1 MNWYKK
7 AQEKE
12 KEKAKEREY
21 PVAAVIIADEIK
33 FEGRTHGEA
42 IQKAIDA
49 GHIHEDKDGYLIDT
63 NGNTLAFTGAI
74 DLFKTNLGRIIDR
87 FEAFNLGEAT
97 GAENIPEHELNVE
110 KDTTT
115 PSFSTST
122 TPSSES
128 TLTPRQI
135 YTKDDVI
142 QNRED
147 LAPSM
152 LRKRI

>member
-7 AQEKE
+7 AQ
-12 KEKAKEREY
+12 KEREY
-21 PVAAVIIADEIK
+21 PVAAVVIADNIK

-42 IQKAIDA
+42 IQKAIKA
-49 GHIHEDKDGYLIDT
+49 GHIHKDEDGYLIDT
-63 NGNTLAFTGAI
+63 DGNTLAFTGAI

-115 PSFSTST
+115 PSLSTST
-122 TPSSES
+122 SPSSSES
-128 TLTPRQI
+128 MPITPRQI
-135 YTKDDVI
+135 YTRDDVI

-152 LRKRI
+152 LRRKRRI